1 MIDNKSPHILSTAS
15 NLLGFSFLVF
25 TSIRSMGLASA
36 TFIDEI
42 TAFLILLLAVSCT
55 YSFASIQ
62 AKDLKRAKRLET
74 VAEYFFMTSLLLIT
88 ATSLLTVLDY
98 LTLTHS

>member
-15 NLLGFSFLVF
+15 NLLGFSFIVF
-25 TSIRSMGLASA
+25 TTIHGMGLAGA

-42 TAFLILLLAVSCT
+42 TAFLIVLLAVSCT
-55 YSFASIQ
+55 YSFASIR
-62 AKDLKRAKRLET
+62 ATEYKKAKRFET

-88 ATSLLTVLDY
+88 ATSILTVLDY